1 MAEGIAA
8 NEEQRR
14 VLAEILPPG
23 TAADKVI
30 RKLECSKRRLL
41 ESRANR
47 KSNAELNAERAKW
60 QSRIKAWKKVRGLE
74 EPEWWERNTAA
85 LVRARL
91 EEAAFR
97 IRQLSVRIQA
107 FGRRQ
112 DPDRQVVYFDIL
124 CVWELD
130 IRGKL
135 TFSRNAYSDVPEPT
149 GELITYFEW
158 AANFILGNEAPGRH
172 GIADI
177 IDKYRKK
184 DRMWPADLIVGSP
197 ELGTPT
203 LESRMT
209 TD

>member
-8 NEEQRR
+8 NEEQRWA
-14 VLAEILPPG
+14 LAEILPAG

-30 RKLECSKRRLL
+30 RKLECSKHRLL

-60 QSRIKAWKKVRGLE
+60 QSRIKAWKKVRELE

-91 EEAAFR
+91 EEAAIR
-97 IRQLSVRIQA
+97 ICQLSVRIRA
-107 FGRRQ
+107 FARRQ

-124 CVWELD
+124 CAWELD
-130 IRGKL
+130 CGGKL
-135 TFSRNAYSDVPEPT
+135 TFSRDAHSDEPEPT
-149 GELITYFEW
+149 GDLITYFER

-184 DRMWPADLIVGSP
+184 DRMWPADLIVESP
-197 ELGTPT
+197 ELGTPA
-203 LESRMT
+203 LESRT
-209 TD
+209 PTD

>member
-14 VLAEILPPG
+14 ALAEILPPG
-23 TAADKVI
+23 TAVDKVI

-47 KSNAELNAERAKW
+47 TSSAELKAERAKW
-60 QSRIKAWKKVRGLE
+60 SGRIKAWQKVRELE
-74 EPEWWERNTAA
+74 EPGWWQPNTAA

-91 EEAAFR
+91 EEAAVR
-97 IRQLSVRIQA
+97 IGQLDVRIQA
-107 FGRRQ
+107 FARRQ

-124 CVWELD
+124 CIWELD
-130 IRGKL
+130 LGGKL
-135 TFSRNAYSDVPEPT
+135 RYSRDAYAAEPEPT
-149 GELITYFEW
+149 GYLITYFEW

-177 IDKYRKK
+177 IDKHRKK
-184 DRMWPADLIVGSP
+184 VRLWHADLIVGRP
-197 ELGTPT
+197 ELGTPA
-203 LESRMT
+203 LESRT
-209 TD
+209 L